1 MNDDDLMTLVREP
14 FDAVRMATPLEA
26 ILARGRARR
35 RRHRLPVIVSAG
47 TAACAAIGVAA
58 AVALTPGG
66 SVRPAPGPAS
76 GGARLAAWTVQTNRD
91 GTVTFT
97 LQNTSQPARLQRA
110 LAKAG
115 VRAVVRW
122 GEICEAGGPGQPLL
136 GGESGFMENDS
147 PLAGVG
153 AYLATMGGQGKN
165 PDLGW
170 SWTVIPSKMP
180 RDGQFVIS
188 AIPGPVSAEYI
199 QAAWEFAKTS
209 APIGCAKFVQPGQE
223 LVH

>member
-1 MNDDDLMTLVREP
+1 MNDDNLMTAVREP
-14 FDAVRMATPLEA
+14 FGAVRMTTPLEA
-26 ILARGRARR
+26 VLARGQARR
-35 RRHRLPVIVSAG
+35 RRRRLSAIVSGGA
-47 TAACAAIGVAA
+47 AACAAVGVAA
-58 AVALTPGG
+58 AVTLTPG
-66 SVRPAPGPAS
+66 SAARPARVPEP

-97 LQNTSQPARLQRA
+97 LQNTSHPAQLERA

-122 GEICEAGGPGQPLL
+122 GKICEAGGPGQPLI
-136 GGESGFMENDS
+136 GGETAFMANGS

-153 AYLATMGGQGKN
+153 AYLATMGTPGKN

-188 AIPGPVSAEYI
+188 AIPGPVPAEYI
-199 QAAWEFAKTS
+199 QAVWEFAKTS
-209 APIGCAKFVQPGQE
+209 APIGCAKFVKPTQR
-223 LVH
+223 LVP